1 MMTSKYKGFD
11 VWYWYQINFNTA
23 MIKVH
28 QAAIFNL
35 LVGTI
40 LYVSHVKLI
49 YSSITVVF
57 LNKY

>member
-1 MMTSKYKGFD
+1 
-11 VWYWYQINFNTA
+11 